1 MHLFSCGLIVYIFW
15 PAAVY
20 GISCTCFCRFGDSTG
35 GLTVS
40 LLAFPTKW
48 IILIGALLSTI
59 GAGLQTLTG
68 YVNHFLYFI
77 PLKVCAMQC
86 TTVFNRCMHCCDD

>member
-1 MHLFSCGLIVYIFW
+1 M
-15 PAAVY
+15 
-20 GISCTCFCRFGDSTG
+20 ISKSHPHVIKYRIIDIIQLYTTILNVLWSYRFGDSTG
-35 GLTVS
+35 SLTVS

-68 YVNHFLYFI
+68 
-77 PLKVCAMQC
+77 
-86 TTVFNRCMHCCDD
+86 

>member
-1 MHLFSCGLIVYIFW
+1 M
-15 PAAVY
+15 
-20 GISCTCFCRFGDSTG
+20 ISKSHPHVIKHIIIDIIKLYTSISNVLWSCRFGDSTG
-35 GLTVS
+35 SLTVS

-68 YVNHFLYFI
+68 LVMVICFHYE
-77 PLKVCAMQC
+77 PLLLS
-86 TTVFNRCMHCCDD
+86 

>member
-1 MHLFSCGLIVYIFW
+1 MAYLVPVAY
-15 PAAVY
+15 
-20 GISCTCFCRFGDSTG
+20 RFGDSTG

-68 YVNHFLYFI
+68 YVNHFLFYSF
-77 PLKVCAMQC
+77 KGVCYAMYYC
-86 TTVFNRCMHCCDD
+86 L

>member
-1 MHLFSCGLIVYIFW
+1 M
-15 PAAVY
+15 
-20 GISCTCFCRFGDSTG
+20 ISKSHPHVIKHRIIDIIQLYTTILNVLWSYRFGDSTG
-35 GLTVS
+35 SLTVS

-68 YVNHFLYFI
+68 
-77 PLKVCAMQC
+77 
-86 TTVFNRCMHCCDD
+86 